1 VCAMERDC
9 EALVQERVLLL
20 GGLARRPESA
30 ENELARKRPG
40 SVTCFEPV
48 QTPTVQT

>member
-1 VCAMERDC
+1 MERDC
-9 EALVQERVLLL
+9 EALVQDGSFCL
-20 GGLARRPESA
+20 GGLARRSESA